1 MQQDPDQ
8 LSRKVRYDGVRQ
20 KRKKRSRIRK
30 WILSI
35 LTIILLAVAGWG
47 TYLYAQYKG
56 SIDDIQ
62 KSAKISKTRNV
73 SNLIARGKPFS
84 VLVMGTDVGEL
95 NRNDREG
102 LTDSMMLV
110 TINPKTDK
118 VTMMSIPR
126 DIMTAIPG
134 YEDSFPQKLN
144 AAYAYGGVGATMKA
158 VQNYLNVPIDS
169 YALVNMKGL
178 TTLVDKVGGVSV
190 KSPMD
195 FQYSQDTAHD
205 YGPDLYRFH
214 KGSTKW
220 EYSDDNGATW
230 TSSKTKLTGEAAL
243 AFSRMRYDDP
253 QGDYG
258 RQQRQR
264 LVLQALIKKSVN
276 AETLLNASFI
286 KSLSKYAQ
294 TDLSFNNILK
304 IAQNYRNAAKNQD
317 SDHMQGTGVMYD
329 GVSYQVVTNS
339 EKQRVTNKLRKQL
352 GLSEKETGTQFG
364 GDVPSSGTSIAN
376 TYLSQIGETLEQ

>member
-1 MQQDPDQ
+1 MQQDPNQ
-8 LSRKVRYDGVRQ
+8 FSRKARYDGVRQ
-20 KRKKRSRIRK
+20 KNKKKSRLRK
-30 WILSI
+30 WLLSI
-35 LTIILLAVAGWG
+35 FIIIVLAIAGWG

-62 KSAKISKTRNV
+62 KSAKINKTRNV

-84 VLVMGTDVGEL
+84 ILVLGTDVGEL
-95 NRNDREG
+95 NRDRTG

-110 TINPKTDK
+110 TVNPKTDK
-118 VTMMSIPR
+118 ITMVSIPR
-126 DIMTAIPG
+126 DIVTAIPG

-144 AAYAYGGVGATMKA
+144 AAYAFGGVGATMQA
-158 VQNYLNVPIDS
+158 VQNYLNVPVDS

-178 TTLVDKVGGVSV
+178 TTLVNKVGGVSV
-190 KSPMD
+190 ESPMD

-205 YGPDLYRFH
+205 YGPNLYRFH

-230 TSSKTKLTGEAAL
+230 STSKTKLTGDAAL

-264 LVLQALIKKSVN
+264 LVMQALIKKSVN
-276 AETLLNASFI
+276 AETLLNASFV

-294 TDLSFNNILK
+294 TDLSFNNIVK
-304 IAQNYRNAAKNQD
+304 IAQKYRSAAKNQD
-317 SDHMQGTGVMYD
+317 SDHMQGTGVMSA
-329 GVSYQVVTNS
+329 GVSYQAVKTS
-339 EKQRVTNKLRKQL
+339 EKQRITDKIRSQL
-352 GLSEKETGTQFG
+352 GLAEKETGSQFG
-364 GDVPSSGTSIAN
+364 GDVPSSGYSIAR
-376 TYLSQIGETLEQ
+376 TYLSQIGETLEE

>member
-144 AAYAYGGVGATMKA
+144 AAYAFGGVGATMKA
-158 VQNYLNVPIDS
+158 VQDYLNVPIDS

-329 GVSYQVVTNS
+329 GVSYQAVTNS

>member
-1 MQQDPDQ
+1 MQQEPNQ
-8 LSRKVRYDGVRQ
+8 FLRKARYDGVRQ
-20 KRKKRSRIRK
+20 KNKKRSRLRK
-30 WILSI
+30 WLLYIFVI
-35 LTIILLAVAGWG
+35 IVLTIAGWG

-62 KSAKISKTRNV
+62 KSAKINKTRNV

-84 VLVMGTDVGEL
+84 VLLLGTDVGEL
-95 NRNDREG
+95 NRNDRSG

-110 TINPKTDK
+110 TVNPKQNK
-118 VTMMSIPR
+118 VTMVSIPR

-134 YEDSFPQKLN
+134 YEDFFPQKLN
-144 AAYAYGGVGATMKA
+144 AAYAYGGVGATMEA
-158 VQNYLNVPIDS
+158 VQNYLNVPVDS

-195 FQYSQDTAHD
+195 FQYSQDTAHA
-205 YGPDLYRFH
+205 YGANLYRFH

-220 EYSDDNGATW
+220 EYSDDNGETW
-230 TSSKTKLTGEAAL
+230 TSSKTKLTGDAAL

-264 LVLQALIKKSVN
+264 LVLEALIKKSVN

-294 TDLSFNNILK
+294 TDLSFNNIIK
-304 IAQNYRNAAKNQD
+304 IAQKYRSAAKNQD
-317 SDHMQGTGVMYD
+317 SDHMQGTGVMSA
-329 GVSYQVVTNS
+329 GVSYQAVTTK
-339 EKQRVTNKLRKQL
+339 EKQRITDKIRAQL
-352 GLSEKETGTQFG
+352 GLAEKETGSQFG
-364 GDVPSSGTSIAN
+364 GDVPSSGTSIAS
-376 TYLSQIGETLEQ
+376 TYLAQIGETLEE

>member
-1 MQQDPDQ
+1 M
-8 LSRKVRYDGVRQ
+8 
-20 KRKKRSRIRK
+20 
-30 WILSI
+30 
-35 LTIILLAVAGWG
+35 AVAGWG

-329 GVSYQVVTNS
+329 GVSYQAVTNS

>member
-329 GVSYQVVTNS
+329 GGSYQAVTNS

>member
-329 GVSYQVVTNS
+329 GVSYQAVTNP

>member
-8 LSRKVRYDGVRQ
+8 LSRKVRNDGVRQ

-35 LTIILLAVAGWG
+35 LTIILLTVAGWG

-73 SNLIARGKPFS
+73 SNLIARGKSFS
-84 VLVMGTDVGEL
+84 ILVLGTDVGEL
-95 NRNDREG
+95 NRNDRSG

-110 TINPKTDK
+110 TVNPKSNK
-118 VTMMSIPR
+118 VTMVSIPR

-158 VQNYLNVPIDS
+158 VQNYLNVPVDS

-195 FQYSQDTAHD
+195 FQYSQDTAHS
-205 YGPDLYRFH
+205 YGANLYRFH

-230 TSSKTKLTGEAAL
+230 TSSKTKLTGDAAL

-304 IAQNYRNAAKNQD
+304 IAQNYRKATKNQD
-317 SDHMQGTGVMYD
+317 SDHMQGVGVMSD
-329 GVSYQVVTNS
+329 GVSYQAVTKS
-339 EKQRVTNKLRKQL
+339 EKQRITNKLRKQL
-352 GLSEKETGTQFG
+352 GLSEKETGSQFG
-364 GDVPSSGTSIAN
+364 GDVPSSGTSIAS
-376 TYLSQIGETLEQ
+376 TYLAQIGETLDE

>member
-30 WILSI
+30 WVLSI

-144 AAYAYGGVGATMKA
+144 AAYAFGGVGATMKA
-158 VQNYLNVPIDS
+158 VQDYLNVPIDS

-329 GVSYQVVTNS
+329 GVSYQAVTNS

>member
-1 MQQDPDQ
+1 MQQDPNQ
-8 LSRKVRYDGVRQ
+8 FSRKARYDGVRQ
-20 KRKKRSRIRK
+20 KNKKKSRLRK
-30 WILSI
+30 WLLSI
-35 LTIILLAVAGWG
+35 FVIIVLAIAGWG

-62 KSAKISKTRNV
+62 KSAKINKTRNV

-84 VLVMGTDVGEL
+84 ILVLGTDVGEL
-95 NRNDREG
+95 NRDRTG

-110 TINPKTDK
+110 TVNPKTDK
-118 VTMMSIPR
+118 ITMVSIPR
-126 DIMTAIPG
+126 DIVTAIPG

-144 AAYAYGGVGATMKA
+144 AAYAFGGVGATMQA
-158 VQNYLNVPIDS
+158 VQNYLNVPVDS

-178 TTLVDKVGGVSV
+178 TTLVNKVGGVSV
-190 KSPMD
+190 ESPMD

-205 YGPDLYRFH
+205 YGPNLYRFH

-230 TSSKTKLTGEAAL
+230 STSKTKLTGDAAL

-264 LVLQALIKKSVN
+264 LVMQALIKKSVN
-276 AETLLNASFI
+276 AETLLNASFV

-294 TDLSFNNILK
+294 TDLSFNNIVK
-304 IAQNYRNAAKNQD
+304 IAQKYRSAAKNQD
-317 SDHMQGTGVMYD
+317 SDHMQGTGVMSA
-329 GVSYQVVTNS
+329 GVSYQAVKTS
-339 EKQRVTNKLRKQL
+339 EKQRITDKIRSQL
-352 GLSEKETGTQFG
+352 GLAEKETGSQFG
-364 GDVPSSGTSIAN
+364 GDVPSSGYSIAR
-376 TYLSQIGETLEQ
+376 TYLSQIGETLEE

>member
-243 AFSRMRYDDP
+243 AFSRMRYDDS

-329 GVSYQVVTNS
+329 GVSYQAVTNS

>member
-329 GVSYQVVTNS
+329 GVSYQAVTNS

-376 TYLSQIGETLEQ
+376 TYLSQIGEMLEQ

>member
-144 AAYAYGGVGATMKA
+144 AAYAFGGVGATMKA
-158 VQNYLNVPIDS
+158 VQDYLNVPIDS

-214 KGSTKW
+214 KGSTK
-220 EYSDDNGATW
+220 
-230 TSSKTKLTGEAAL
+230 
-243 AFSRMRYDDP
+243 
-253 QGDYG
+253 
-258 RQQRQR
+258 
-264 LVLQALIKKSVN
+264 
-276 AETLLNASFI
+276 
-286 KSLSKYAQ
+286 
-294 TDLSFNNILK
+294 
-304 IAQNYRNAAKNQD
+304 
-317 SDHMQGTGVMYD
+317 
-329 GVSYQVVTNS
+329 
-339 EKQRVTNKLRKQL
+339 
-352 GLSEKETGTQFG
+352 
-364 GDVPSSGTSIAN
+364 
-376 TYLSQIGETLEQ
+376 

>member
-329 GVSYQVVTNS
+329 GVSYQAVTNS

>member
-134 YEDSFPQKLN
+134 YEDSFPHKLN
-144 AAYAYGGVGATMKA
+144 AAYAYGGVGETMKA

-329 GVSYQVVTNS
+329 GVSYQAVTNS

>member
-329 GVSYQVVTNS
+329 GVSYQAVTDS

>member
-144 AAYAYGGVGATMKA
+144 AAYVFGGVGATMKA
-158 VQNYLNVPIDS
+158 VQDYLNVPIDS

-220 EYSDDNGATW
+220 EYSDDNGSTW

-276 AETLLNASFI
+276 AETLLSVSFI

-329 GVSYQVVTNS
+329 GVSYQAVTNS